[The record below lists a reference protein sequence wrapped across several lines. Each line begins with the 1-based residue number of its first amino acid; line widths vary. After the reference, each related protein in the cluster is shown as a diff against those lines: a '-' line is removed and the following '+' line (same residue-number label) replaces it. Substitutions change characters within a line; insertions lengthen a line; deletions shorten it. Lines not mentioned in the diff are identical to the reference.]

1 MGVEPTRERAGRPR
15 NGFED
20 REIHRDPSASMS
32 RHPTQ
37 GGARSELC
45 HAVPTPVNL
54 TSASRSSDQPAQADF
69 VARWPLGAAFSRR
82 PSPPA
87 FPAGPR
93 CMMEPPAY
101 SPDLT
106 FPSPHTILAS
116 GDHQGHHHFM

>member
-1 MGVEPTRERAGRPR
+1 
-15 NGFED
+15 
-20 REIHRDPSASMS
+20 MS

-45 HAVPTPVNL
+45 HAAPTPVNL
-54 TSASRSSDQPAQADF
+54 TSASRSSDQSAQAGF
-69 VARWPLGAAFSRR
+69 LARWPLGAAF
-82 PSPPA
+82 PA
-87 FPAGPR
+87 SPR